1 MEYCEDEFLQLSG
14 IQHFCFC
21 RRQWALIHIE
31 NQWQENVRTIEGN
44 IVHERCHDDG
54 FIEKRGNLLITYVF
68 PFSRTRCGSSM
79 KKSVFS
85 GKYSRNETVFS

>member
-44 IVHERCHDDG
+44 IVHERCHEVLSIVLRK
-54 FIEKRGNLLITYVF
+54 FLQT
-68 PFSRTRCGSSM
+68 S
-79 KKSVFS
+79 
-85 GKYSRNETVFS
+85 